1 MGLGKFWN
9 VQTEFDRENP
19 MNNTESEGRIIQ
31 LSGQYTLHIHSHLQS
46 QLLFISNILPKQ
58 LLFLEKDSVTSTQ
71 LPITNLTNPTPLTY
85 PAKPRVS
92 ALAC

>member
-58 LLFLEKDSVTSTQ
+58 LLFLEKISITPTQ
-71 LPITNLTNPTPLTY
+71 LPITNLTSPTPPDLPSQTL
-85 PAKPRVS
+85 RI
-92 ALAC
+92 CIG

>member
-31 LSGQYTLHIHSHLQS
+31 LSCQYTFSDS
-46 QLLFISNILPKQ
+46 KMFSKILG
-58 LLFLEKDSVTSTQ
+58 
-71 LPITNLTNPTPLTY
+71 
-85 PAKPRVS
+85 R
-92 ALAC
+92 